1 MPIYELR
8 CESCGHE
15 FEELVFRRS
24 EVEKLACPKCGGPK
38 VGLLLSAFATGA
50 SSKGSSGASTGGS
63 CGSSGGF
70 S

>member
-24 EVEKLACPKCGGPK
+24 EVEKLTCPACGASK
-38 VGLLLSAFATGA
+38 VDLLLSAFATGG
-50 SSKGSSGASTGGS
+50 SSKGGSGAATGGS